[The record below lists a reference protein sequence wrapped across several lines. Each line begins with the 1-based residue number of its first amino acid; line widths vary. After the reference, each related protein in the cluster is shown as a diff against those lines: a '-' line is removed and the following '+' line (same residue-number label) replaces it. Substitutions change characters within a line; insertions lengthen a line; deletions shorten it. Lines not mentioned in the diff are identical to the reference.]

1 MIRQSQNIEETPSR
15 VRAHALGVNAPELA
29 EYQDEPAQMRSG
41 TVGKSGYLKLR
52 FAKRERRSI
61 LAEMERRVPSMVQKA
76 LYWDEEI
83 PELPCVTM
91 ISTSGC
97 ILQGDRLATDVIV
110 EAEACAH
117 VTTQSATK
125 VHMMNAN
132 YAAQIQHFIVE
143 EKGYLEFMPDPLIP
157 HRDSRFI
164 TDTLIDIHPSATVL
178 YSEVLMSGRKYH
190 HEDERFGFDVF
201 SSRIVAKNPE
211 GKELFVEKYIL
222 EPKAESLDAVGVMQT
237 FDTFGNVIL
246 LTPKEHHD
254 RILARITAKFDMEN
268 HIASGV
274 TRLPNDCGLIFKALG
289 IDSGGVRN
297 EIRHFWKVARE
308 EILGV
313 TLPEKFL
320 WQY

>member
-1 MIRQSQNIEETPSR
+1 MKRQSQNIAETPSR

-29 EYQDEPAQMRSG
+29 DYQDEPAQMRSG
-41 TVGKSGYLKLR
+41 TVGKSGYLMLR

-76 LYWDEEI
+76 LYWDEEM

-110 EAEACAH
+110 EAGACAH

-132 YAAQIQHFIVE
+132 YATQIQHFTVE
-143 EKGYLEFMPDPLIP
+143 EEGYLEFMPDPLIP

-164 TDTLIDIHPSATVL
+164 TDTLINIHPSATAL

-190 HEDERFGFDVF
+190 HQDERFGFDIY
-201 SSRIVAKNPE
+201 SSRIVAQNPQ
-211 GKELFVEKYIL
+211 GRELFVEKYIL
-222 EPKAESLDAVGVMQT
+222 EPKVECLDAVGVMQT

-254 RILARITAKFDMEN
+254 RIVARVPAKFDMEN
-268 HIASGV
+268 NIASGV

-289 IDSGGVRN
+289 VDSGGVRD

-313 TLPEKFL
+313 SLPDKFL